1 MLFNTY
7 VFIFAFLPAVLFVF
21 YALRNQSYYSL
32 AYGWLVIASL
42 FFYGWWNPKYLLL
55 IGTSIIFNFIAGKL
69 LAIQVENKHTRHATL
84 TLFIGITGNLLL
96 LGYFKYANFFLDN
109 FNQIAQTH
117 WHLEKVVLPI
127 AISFFTFQQ
136 IAFLVDTKRQLTKKC
151 SFMHYCLFVCF
162 FPQLIAGPIVH
173 HKQVLPQFL
182 QTTKRLNWQ
191 ENLAIG
197 GTLFFMGLFKKVVFA
212 DNLALVASP
221 IFAEAELG
229 HSINL
234 FDAWIATIAYS
245 LQLYFDFSG
254 YSDMAIGLARM
265 FGIRLPENFN
275 SPYKANSIID
285 FWRRWHITLSNFL
298 RDYLYIALGGNR
310 NGSIRRYLNIGITML
325 LGGLWHGAGWN
336 FIFWGGLHGLFLV
349 VNHLWRGI
357 RPRRG
362 NTLIGLFFSRLL
374 TLLAVSIAWVFFRAE
389 SMQGATAILK
399 GMTTIPPNLASR
411 FNLDSHLDTLNLSV
425 GGNPFY
431 QSELPSLA
439 LWAIFWA
446 AIVWLLPNS
455 QQVMNLANLSTID
468 EQASRSVTTN
478 NKKLKNIWVPS
489 PMWAVAS
496 AIIASA
502 AILSLNQVSEFLYF
516 NF

>member
-7 VFIFAFLPAVLFVF
+7 VFIFAFLPAVLCVF
-21 YALRNQSYYSL
+21 YALRNRSYYSL

-55 IGTSIIFNFIAGKL
+55 IGTSIVFNFFVGKL
-69 LAIQVENKHTRHATL
+69 LAIQIEKNLNRQAAL
-84 TLFIGITGNLLL
+84 ALFIGITGNLLL
-96 LGYFKYANFFLDN
+96 LGYFKYANFFIENL
-109 FNQIAQTH
+109 NQYAQTQ
-117 WHLEKVVLPI
+117 WHLDDIVLPI

-136 IAFLVDTKRQLTKKC
+136 IAFLVDTKRQLAKKC

-182 QTTKRLNWQ
+182 QTTKRLNWR

-197 GTLFFMGLFKKVVFA
+197 GTLFFIGLFKKVVFA

-234 FDAWIATIAYS
+234 VDAWTATLAYS

-310 NGSIRRYLNIGITML
+310 NGSIRRYINIGITML

-336 FIFWGGLHGLFLV
+336 FVFWGGLHGLFLIA
-349 VNHLWRGI
+349 NHLWRGVW
-357 RPRRG
+357 PQKG
-362 NTLIGLFFSRLL
+362 NALIGVFFSRLL

-389 SMQGATAILK
+389 STHGAMAILK

-411 FNLDSHLDTLNLSV
+411 FNLEGNLDALNLSV

-446 AIVWLLPNS
+446 IVVWALPNS
-455 QQVMNLANLSTID
+455 QQIMDLTNPSKID
-468 EQASRSVTTN
+468 ESKSDSTTTN
-478 NKKLKNIWVPS
+478 IKSKNTWKPS
-489 PMWAVAS
+489 PIWALAS

>member
-1 MLFNTY
+1 
-7 VFIFAFLPAVLFVF
+7 
-21 YALRNQSYYSL
+21 
-32 AYGWLVIASL
+32 
-42 FFYGWWNPKYLLL
+42 
-55 IGTSIIFNFIAGKL
+55 
-69 LAIQVENKHTRHATL
+69 
-84 TLFIGITGNLLL
+84 
-96 LGYFKYANFFLDN
+96 
-109 FNQIAQTH
+109 
-117 WHLEKVVLPI
+117 
-127 AISFFTFQQ
+127 
-136 IAFLVDTKRQLTKKC
+136 
-151 SFMHYCLFVCF
+151 MHYCLFVYF

-182 QTTKRLNWQ
+182 QTTKRLNWR

-197 GTLFFMGLFKKVVFA
+197 GTLFFIGLFKKVVFA

-234 FDAWIATIAYS
+234 VDAWTATLAYS

-310 NGSIRRYLNIGITML
+310 NGSIRRYINIGITML

-336 FIFWGGLHGLFLV
+336 FVFWGGLHGLFLIA
-349 VNHLWRGI
+349 NHLWRGVW
-357 RPRRG
+357 PQKG
-362 NTLIGLFFSRLL
+362 NALIGVFFSRLL

-389 SMQGATAILK
+389 STHGAMAILK

-411 FNLDSHLDTLNLSV
+411 FNLEGNLDALNLSV

-446 AIVWLLPNS
+446 IVVWALPNS
-455 QQVMNLANLSTID
+455 QQIMDLTNPSKID
-468 EQASRSVTTN
+468 ESKSDSTTTN
-478 NKKLKNIWVPS
+478 IKSKNTWKPS
-489 PMWAVAS
+489 PIWALAS